1 MLGFFMRQKTMW
13 NNLKVIYS
21 LQQRTDLYAE
31 TVEIMVSNIIDI
43 MRKTIDKNTEKQL
56 KELLISIEPYTN
68 KIQKNISEY
77 LKIIEESKN

>member
-1 MLGFFMRQKTMW
+1 MW

-21 LQQRTDLYAE
+21 LQLRTDLYAE

-68 KIQKNISEY
+68 KIQKIYLNI
-77 LKIIEESKN
+77 

>member
-1 MLGFFMRQKTMW
+1 MW

>member
-1 MLGFFMRQKTMW
+1 MW

-21 LQQRTDLYAE
+21 LQQRTDIYAE

-43 MRKTIDKNTEKQL
+43 MKKTIDKNTEKQL

>member
-1 MLGFFMRQKTMW
+1 MW

-43 MRKTIDKNTEKQL
+43 MKKTIDKNTEKQL